1 MAESDRVLQPHEL
14 AERGLAPLFGQPP
27 LTEIK
32 ETEIMDFRRATGQ
45 TFTPQE
51 DVLETLPDGRVIQV
65 GAAGMP
71 MPLQE
76 AQRMGVANEQGEAVA
91 AAKPA
96 KEAAPEAEAEAG
108 AAEAEAP
115 KGKAAGPSEKK

>member
-1 MAESDRVLQPHEL
+1 
-14 AERGLAPLFGQPP
+14 
-27 LTEIK
+27 
-32 ETEIMDFRRATGQ
+32 
-45 TFTPQE
+45 
-51 DVLETLPDGRVIQV
+51 VLETLPDGRVIQV

>member
-1 MAESDRVLQPHEL
+1 MAESDKVLQPHEL

-27 LTEIK
+27 LAELK
-32 ETEIMDFRRATGQ
+32 ETEIMDFRRPTGQ
-45 TFTPQE
+45 TFTPEE

-65 GAAGMP
+65 GVAGMP
-71 MPLQE
+71 MPLAE
-76 AQRMGVANEQGEAVA
+76 AQRMGVANEQGEPVA

-96 KEAAPEAEAEAG
+96 KEAAPEAEAEA
-108 AAEAEAP
+108 EAP